1 MLITRIRV
9 KTIRSFSRGLMGN
22 STPVTQ
28 QKLEEIL
35 ENLVVTTYRL
45 REMLTD
51 DKDTTNLC

>member
-9 KTIRSFSRGLMGN
+9 KITKSFSKGLMGN

-28 QKLEEIL
+28 QKLDEIS